1 MARARDSV
9 ETSHSGRDLAAL
21 TLSPS
26 GTLAAMAGAEALPP
40 TSYNRMRRML
50 RVGVVLS
57 TVPFLLLVAGVSL
70 IPIPGATIASGYL
83 TSESSPKEIQSPQTA
98 VVKAIHVKDGDL
110 VNAGDRLIEFDD
122 TSARAELAIATRSR
136 DQSAA
141 RIARLSAEALNLSA
155 VTFPPDLMARAND
168 PDIAAMM
175 TAEGDLFKV
184 RLEAYKSQLDQMNEQ
199 SRQIASQVAGV
210 SGQIAAANHQHQLI
224 AAQVANLQS
233 LREQKL
239 IAQSQLTDTER
250 DLATVDG
257 QLAQF
262 NSTIATAKGKEAEL
276 SGEIAELLA
285 KRMSD
290 AAEQE
295 RETQGQFDEASQKQI
310 AARMTA
316 QLFVLTAPQSGVV
329 TDLKIRTIG
338 GVVSTS
344 ETLMTIVPRNDR
356 LIAELDV
363 SPRDAPKIHVG
374 QPAELHLTAVT
385 GTATPEFAGKV
396 TFVAPDLV
404 YDQRTGVPH
413 FVVRVAVGDP
423 INEAGRNLKQFGSGM
438 PVDVY
443 VIGEAQSIIGY
454 IGKPIIEQAQRAFR

>member
-1 MARARDSV
+1 
-9 ETSHSGRDLAAL
+9 
-21 TLSPS
+21 
-26 GTLAAMAGAEALPP
+26 
-40 TSYNRMRRML
+40 ML
-50 RVGVVLS
+50 RIGVLLS
-57 TVPFLLLVAGVSL
+57 TIPFLLLIAVLSL

-83 TSESSPKEIQSPQTA
+83 TSESAPKDIQSPQTA
-98 VVKAIHVKDGDL
+98 VVKAILVKDGDA
-110 VNAGDRLIEFDD
+110 VRAGDRLVDLDD
-122 TSARAELAIATRSR
+122 TSANAELAISTKSR

-141 RIARLSAEALNLSA
+141 RIARLNAEALNLTA
-155 VTFPPDLMARAND
+155 VIFPPDLVARAGE

-175 TAEGDLFKV
+175 KAEAELFAV
-184 RLEAYKSQLDQMNEQ
+184 RLQAYASQLDQMNEQ
-199 SRQIASQVAGV
+199 SRQIGAQVVGV
-210 SGQIAAANHQHQLI
+210 SGQIAAATQQRDLI
-224 AAQVANLQS
+224 ATQAANLQA
-233 LREQKL
+233 LRQQHL
-239 IAQSQLTDTER
+239 VAQSQLTDTQR

-257 QLAQF
+257 QLAQL
-262 NSTIATAKGKEAEL
+262 NSTIATAKARQAEL
-276 SGEIAELLA
+276 TGQIAELLA

-290 AAEQE
+290 AAEQQ

-310 AARMTA
+310 ADRMTA
-316 QLFVLTAPQSGVV
+316 QQFVITAPQDGVV
-329 TDLKIRTIG
+329 TDLRVRTVG

-363 SPRDAPKIHVG
+363 SPRDAPKIRVG
-374 QPAELHLTAVT
+374 QPAELHFSAIS

-396 TFVAPDLV
+396 TFVAPDIV

-423 INEAGRNLKQFGSGM
+423 MNEAGRNLKQLGSGM